1 MSARGR
7 PDAAAEKAAAG
18 GGSLLAGRYDLPGF
32 LPAVLSNPSGA
43 AFTVSQ
49 LVIGSQGA

>member
-7 PDAAAEKAAAG
+7 PDPAPEKAAAR

-32 LPAVLSNPSGA
+32 LPAVLTNPNDA
-43 AFTVSQ
+43 AFTVSR